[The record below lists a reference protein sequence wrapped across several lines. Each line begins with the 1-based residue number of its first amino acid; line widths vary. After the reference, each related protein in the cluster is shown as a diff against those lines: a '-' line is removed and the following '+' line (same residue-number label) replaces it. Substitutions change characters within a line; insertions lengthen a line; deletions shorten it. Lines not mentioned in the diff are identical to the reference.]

1 MKYSMAIALLFM
13 SLTGLSAVEII
24 AHRGENSVAPENSVE
39 SAKAAWA
46 LGAKAL
52 ECDIHAIDS
61 GEFVCI
67 HCEEV
72 LEKMSGVKKPIKS
85 LTSGDL
91 AKIDLSNNS
100 KWRGKFKDVRLP
112 TYEDIVATVS
122 KDGVLVVE
130 IKEYSPEFVSKTD
143 SLVKKYGL
151 NKSQI
156 IFISF
161 DHDCLKDVK
170 NRSKDYAVLLLSSLK
185 SKGGKTLPTAE
196 SMIEK
201 CREIGAEGV
210 NLGSNTKLLDAE
222 YVSKIHDAGLK
233 FYVWT
238 VNDLNEAQRLKSI
251 GVDGITTDAA
261 FAFKSIK
268 EME

>member
-1 MKYSMAIALLFM
+1 MKHSTAIALFFM
-13 SLTGLSAVEII
+13 SLPGLFAVEMI
-24 AHRGENSVAPENSVE
+24 AHRGENTVAPENSVE
-39 SAKAAWA
+39 SANAAWA

-67 HCEEV
+67 HCEIV
-72 LEKMSGVKKPIKS
+72 LERMSGIKKPIKT
-85 LTSGDL
+85 LTADDL
-91 AKIDLSNNS
+91 ANIDLSNNS
-100 KWRGKFKDVRLP
+100 RWRGKFKGVRLP
-112 TYEDIVATVS
+112 TYEDIVATVP

-130 IKEYSPEFVSKTD
+130 IKEYSPNFVSKTD
-143 SLVKKYGL
+143 ALVKKYGL

-161 DHDCLKDVK
+161 DHNCLKDIK
-170 NRSKDYAVLLLSSLK
+170 KRSKDYAVLLLSSLK
-185 SKGGKTLPTAE
+185 SKDGKTIPTAE

-210 NLGSNTKLLDAE
+210 DLGSNTKLLDAE
-222 YVSKIHDAGLK
+222 YVSKIHAAGLK

-238 VNDLNEAQRLKSI
+238 VNDLDEAQRLKSI
-251 GVDGITTDAA
+251 GVDGITTDTASK
-261 FAFKSIK
+261 FIK
-268 EME
+268 ELK